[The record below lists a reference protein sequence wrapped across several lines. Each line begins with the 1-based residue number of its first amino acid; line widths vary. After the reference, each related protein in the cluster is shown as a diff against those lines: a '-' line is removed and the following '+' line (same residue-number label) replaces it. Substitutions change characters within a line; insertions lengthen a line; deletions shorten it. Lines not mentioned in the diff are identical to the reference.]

1 MLSNEGVWVV
11 SRFALVVVL
20 VLLAAALRT
29 MVGPSKRRGWVMTA
43 GTLAGLTVGVLTA
56 TALKL
61 SLGINDSALF
71 AVGGILLGW
80 AVAWPFA
87 RRIPRTAS

>member
-1 MLSNEGVWVV
+1 MLSNEGVWIV
-11 SRFALVVVL
+11 SRFALVAVL

-29 MVGPSKRRGWVMTA
+29 MVGPSRWRGQVMTA
-43 GTLAGLTVGVLTA
+43 ATLAGLAVGVLIA
-56 TALKL
+56 TALKM

-71 AVGGILLGW
+71 AVGGILVGW
-80 AVAWPFA
+80 AVAWPIA

>member
-1 MLSNEGVWVV
+1 MLSNEGVWIV
-11 SRFALVVVL
+11 SRFALVAVL

-29 MVGPSKRRGWVMTA
+29 MVGPSRRRGQVMTA
-43 GTLAGLTVGVLTA
+43 ATLAGLAVGVLIA
-56 TALKL
+56 TALKM

-71 AVGGILLGW
+71 AVGGILVGW
-80 AVAWPFA
+80 AVAWPIA